1 MFLATMYR
9 SLMIYLNFSRILAI
23 EKLKTHLILAL
34 LFIIMAFWL
43 YITKKGYIPPPPPP
57 LPILMFVRT
66 SSLEVYCKLAITT
79 CPIAC
84 IQSFSFALASF

>member
-43 YITKKGYIPPPPPP
+43 YITKKG
-57 LPILMFVRT
+57 
-66 SSLEVYCKLAITT
+66 
-79 CPIAC
+79 
-84 IQSFSFALASF
+84 